1 MEECDGGMLGL
12 KGGGVEGW
20 KSAMVR
26 GWGYLRRVGSLM
38 DEINLK
44 SMAEIFLDLA

>member
-1 MEECDGGMLGL
+1 MEGWKSGKVRLRGV
-12 KGGGVEGW
+12 GVEGW